1 MALMQYTTKK
11 MRRVLCVVLCA
22 FTLENVC
29 SGCDTLF
36 VHIILVYSAIY
47 EFVHFAFRK
56 VAVVNGVVV
65 H

>member
-1 MALMQYTTKK
+1 

-36 VHIILVYSAIY
+36 VHIILVYRAIY